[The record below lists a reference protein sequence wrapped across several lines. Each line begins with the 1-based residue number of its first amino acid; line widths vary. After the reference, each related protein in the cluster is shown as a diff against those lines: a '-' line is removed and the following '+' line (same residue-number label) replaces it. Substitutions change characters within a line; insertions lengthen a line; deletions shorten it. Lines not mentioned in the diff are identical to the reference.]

1 MSNHETFCETTPRPP
16 GSRVWLRRQ
25 AKTAAAVRPCWPLL
39 FFMGFC
45 IFLLTVGLRAA
56 PTVMRLP
63 GPAVASGVGGSPG
76 FPTPT
81 ERPGPG
87 GPGQADLPEPHA
99 EARAG
104 VQPAARHSGG
114 ESRSPDRLSSESKS
128 RSAHVRARAHKR
140 ATTSA
145 RPPADHGGCSHRSAS
160 SEQGNRAGTRVF
172 GFSICGA
179 NGRPS
184 LSLPLFHHGAAQKDT
199 FTKSLARDWGALSRF
214 FFLKIFLKNIFN
226 WAATPRPARPPLR
239 SGGGAC
245 CARGARGA
253 PLATQRAL

>member
-1 MSNHETFCETTPRPP
+1 
-16 GSRVWLRRQ
+16 
-25 AKTAAAVRPCWPLL
+25 
-39 FFMGFC
+39 MGFC

-172 GFSICGA
+172 GFRFA
-179 NGRPS
+179 ERTADLRS
-184 LSLPLFHHGAAQKDT
+184 LSLCSTMVLRRKTPLPNRSPET
-199 FTKSLARDWGALSRF
+199 GALFPDF
-214 FFLKIFLKNIFN
+214 FF
-226 WAATPRPARPPLR
+226 
-239 SGGGAC
+239 
-245 CARGARGA
+245 
-253 PLATQRAL
+253 